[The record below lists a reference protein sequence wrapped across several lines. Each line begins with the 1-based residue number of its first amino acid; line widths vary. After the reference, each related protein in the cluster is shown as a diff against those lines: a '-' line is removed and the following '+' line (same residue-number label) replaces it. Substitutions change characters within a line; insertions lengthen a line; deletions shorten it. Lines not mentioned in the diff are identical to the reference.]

1 MAYAVICAIEIMLQD
16 WLRKNKDSFIYLFVY
31 LLTDVQIFNYQHYK
45 EIQ

>member
-16 WLRKNKDSFIYLFVY
+16 WWRKNKDSFIYLFVY
-31 LLTDVQIFNYQHYK
+31 LLTDVQIFIYQHYK